1 MNYLEIAQITSDTA
15 TGDRVVRYRQKGSNR
30 QTVTIDST
38 SSLMEPLCYPI
49 LFSRGEKGWGKEMK
63 TERKVEFQSYLACRL
78 LRPDP
83 DLEMLQ
89 GPADNRTYQPVNRF
103 QTFSRVGKFQCT
115 YVRIRM

>member
-15 TGDRVVRYRQKGSNR
+15 TGDRVVRYREKGSKR

-49 LFSRGEKGWGKEMK
+49 LFNHGERGWGLEMK
-63 TERKVEFQSYLACRL
+63 TDHKVDFQSYLACRL

-83 DLEMLQ
+83 DLEMKQ
-89 GPADNRTYQPVNRF
+89 GPVDSRTFQPVNRF
-103 QTFSRVGKFQCT
+103 QTFS
-115 YVRIRM
+115 